1 MKKFLAIVL
10 TLAIVLGLC
19 ACGGGSEGGTTDK
32 GGVDGQVTIKI
43 GLATNAKVMSY
54 TDNALT
60 KWLEE
65 QTGYKIEFVEYSGG
79 TDVAT
84 QISSTVAARQELPD
98 ILWGIGLN
106 ESAVS
111 TYGKEGYFVDL
122 TPYYEDKEGASATF
136 WERLET
142 DLTELQ
148 QETVIRKITDADT
161 EKIYSVPCIETSL
174 VDKINY
180 MVWINTEWLDALSLE
195 KPTNTQEL
203 YDVLVA
209 FRDKDPNGNGLQ
221 DEIPL
226 FGAEKSGAA
235 QAINWLINMYL
246 YYDESHRWQDYNG
259 DGQLEF
265 VYTQEEYREALQFV
279 NKLYKEKLLTSMIYT
294 ATSNEM
300 KTITTPASGT
310 AICGIF
316 VGHLTI
322 ATTFGSEVMYEYE
335 PLELWGCAVESDMS
349 VSPNTFI
356 TETAEKK
363 GIVDQCFKLL
373 MTMFSKEGS
382 FRIRYGEKGVNWVE
396 PSSEEAV
403 SDYGLKADYKLLDD
417 PFTQQTT
424 AMWGKV
430 GSTLNHYAEGETAE
444 ISADIDQWTATK
456 SKMHAEFRRIFDEA
470 AAKNNPT
477 NLCPTLVGT
486 TEEQEDIDMTR
497 TNVQAYVASAEKDF
511 VCGTNGMDIND
522 DSDWSAF
529 LKELENL
536 GLADYQKY
544 VQTIYDRQ
552 AAE

>member
-19 ACGGGSEGGTTDK
+19 ACGGSGGGTT
-32 GGVDGQVTIKI
+32 GGGEVEGQVTIKL

-65 QTGYKIEFVEYSGG
+65 ETGYKIEFVEYSGG

-84 QISSTVAARQELPD
+84 QISTTVAARQELPD
-98 ILWGIGLN
+98 ILWGISLN
-106 ESAVS
+106 EAALS

-142 DLTELQ
+142 DLTETQ

-161 EKIYSVPCIETSL
+161 EKIYGVPCIETSL

-180 MVWINTEWLDALSLE
+180 MVWINTEWLDKLNLEMPTDIASLE
-195 KPTNTQEL
+195 KVL
-203 YDVLVA
+203 YA
-209 FRDKDPNGNGLQ
+209 FRDNDPNGNGLK

-226 FGAEKSGAA
+226 FGSEKAGAS
-235 QAINWLINMYL
+235 QPINWIINMYL
-246 YYDESHRWQDYNG
+246 YYNESKRMQDYDG
-259 DGQLEF
+259 DGQLEL
-265 VYTQEEYREALQFV
+265 VYTQDAYREALKFV
-279 NKLYKEKLLTSMIYT
+279 NKLYDEKLLTTMVYT
-294 ATSNEM
+294 ASGNEM

-316 VGHLTI
+316 TGHLTTN
-322 ATTFGSEVMYEYE
+322 TTFGNEVLYQYE
-335 PLELWGCAVESDMS
+335 PLPLWGCAVESDMS
-349 VSPNTFI
+349 CNLNTFI

-382 FRIRYGEKGVNWVE
+382 FRIRYGEKGVNWTE
-396 PSSEEAV
+396 PSSDEAV
-403 SDYGLKADYKLLDD
+403 SDYGLKADYMLLDD
-417 PFTQQTT
+417 PFQQQTT
-424 AMWGKV
+424 AIWGKV
-430 GSTLNHYAEGETAE
+430 SSTLNHYAECETAE
-444 ISADIDQWTATK
+444 VAADLDEWTATR
-456 SKMHAEFRRIFDEA
+456 SKMHAEYRKLFDEA
-470 AAKNNPT
+470 VAKYNPT
-477 NLCPTLVGT
+477 NLCPTLVAT
-486 TEEQEDIDMTR
+486 TEEEEDIDMTR
-497 TNVQAYVASAEKDF
+497 TNVLAYAASAEKDF

-522 DSDWSAF
+522 DSDWNAF
-529 LKELENL
+529 LNELEKL
-536 GLADYQKY
+536 GLSDYQKFC
-544 VQTIYDRQ
+544 QTIYDRTV
-552 AAE
+552 AE